1 MIYTVFQK
9 EYIAAYNKA
18 IESMK
23 VKKVDDVSFSVQ
35 LLDGDVD
42 VQLRWK
48 DGQLYLA
55 LSGILIGS
63 GDRLYEIPLKELEGI
78 EVVDEKPLKIRFT
91 LKDVVVTVS
100 GKSPEHLHAIR
111 HLLLPLVSA

>member
-1 MIYTVFQK
+1 
-9 EYIAAYNKA
+9 
-18 IESMK
+18 MK
-23 VKKVDDVSFSVQ
+23 VKKIEDVNFSVQ

-42 VQLRWK
+42 VQLKWK

-63 GDRLYEIPLKELEGI
+63 GDKLYEIPLKDLEGI
-78 EVVDEKPLKIRFT
+78 EVVDEKPIKIRFT
-91 LKDVVVTVS
+91 LKDVIVTVS
-100 GKSPEHLHAIR
+100 GKNPEQLHAVR